1 MAPGPSACFDTSV
14 DLMAPGTDPLD
25 VTRFDIEE
33 AAERLA
39 PWIRRTPV
47 LELEPGAFGLS
58 GRIALKLELHQ
69 HTGSFKARGA
79 FNRILTAEIDD
90 SGVIAASGGNFG
102 LGVAYAARALGHRA
116 EIFVPASSPSAKIDR
131 IRDLGAQVHVVPG
144 YYAEAFAACEE
155 RAFETGAAFLHP
167 YDQPTVVAG
176 QGTIARELDE
186 QVPDLDT
193 VLVPVGGAGLIGGI
207 AAWCSGAVRVVGV
220 EPERSPTLSAA
231 LEVGQPV
238 DVDVSGVAADSL
250 GARRVGLIG
259 FQIARAW
266 VDRVC
271 LVDDAAIVRARRA
284 LWDAARIAAEPGAAA
299 PLAALL
305 AYAFEPE
312 PDERVVLVVSGGNA
326 DVADLQAPPGPTGP

>member
-1 MAPGPSACFDTSV
+1 
-14 DLMAPGTDPLD
+14 
-25 VTRFDIEE
+25 
-33 AAERLA
+33 
-39 PWIRRTPV
+39 
-47 LELEPGAFGLS
+47 
-58 GRIALKLELHQ
+58 
-69 HTGSFKARGA
+69 
-79 FNRILTAEIDD
+79 
-90 SGVIAASGGNFG
+90 
-102 LGVAYAARALGHRA
+102 
-116 EIFVPASSPSAKIDR
+116 
-131 IRDLGAQVHVVPG
+131 
-144 YYAEAFAACEE
+144 
-155 RAFETGAAFLHP
+155 
-167 YDQPTVVAG
+167 
-176 QGTIARELDE
+176 
-186 QVPDLDT
+186 

>member
-1 MAPGPSACFDTSV
+1 
-14 DLMAPGTDPLD
+14 MAPGTDPLD